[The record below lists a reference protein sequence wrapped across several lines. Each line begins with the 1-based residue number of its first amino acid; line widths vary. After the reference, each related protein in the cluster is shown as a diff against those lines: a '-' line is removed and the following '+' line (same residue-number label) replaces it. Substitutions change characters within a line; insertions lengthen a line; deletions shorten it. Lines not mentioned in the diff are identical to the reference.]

1 MTAFAAALGREIRL
15 AIREPGEAATAVMFF
30 VLAALLFPFGVGPE
44 PDLLARIAA
53 GVLWVAALLAAMLS
67 LERLFLGDYEDGSF
81 EVLALCPLA
90 LPLVVGAKMLAHWL
104 TTCIPLVAAS
114 PLLALL
120 LDLGGGG
127 SVALVAAMAL
137 GTPTVSLI
145 GGVGAA
151 LTLGARRGGGA
162 AVDPGAAVADP
173 GADLRRRRGRR
184 GDRGPS
190 RPPASDGAGRDGARR
205 RRAVPLG
212 VGVGGPPGAGM
223 TALSA
228 LIGITISVGSFSRG

>member
-1 MTAFAAALGREIRL
+1 MNAFAAALGRELRL
-15 AIREPGEAATAVMFF
+15 AIREPGEAATAAMFF

-104 TTCIPLVAAS
+104 TTCIPLIAAS

-127 SVALVAAMAL
+127 YAALVAAMAL
-137 GTPTVSLI
+137 GTPTVSLV

-151 LTLGARRGGGA
+151 LTLGARRGGVLLSILVLPLLIPVLIFGAA
-162 AVDPGAAVADP
+162 AVDAAIAGHPVRQHLMVLGA
-173 GADLRRRRGRR
+173 
-184 GDRGPS
+184 
-190 RPPASDGAGRDGARR
+190 
-205 RRAVPLG
+205 
-212 VGVGGPPGAGM
+212 M
-223 TALSA
+223 ALAASA
-228 LIGITISVGSFSRG
+228 LCPWASASAVRQALE

>member
-1 MTAFAAALGREIRL
+1 MNAFAAALGRELRL

-30 VLAALLFPFGVGPE
+30 VLAAILFPFGVGPE
-44 PDLLARIAA
+44 ANLLARIAA

-67 LERLFLGDYEDGSF
+67 LERPFLGDYEDGSF
-81 EVLALCPLA
+81 EVLALSPLA

-127 SVALVAAMAL
+127 YLALVAAMAL

-151 LTLGARRGGGA
+151 LTLGARRGGVLLSILVLPLLVPVLIFGAA
-162 AVDPGAAVADP
+162 AVDAAIAGLPVRQHLMVLAAMALAASALCPWASAAAV
-173 GADLRRRRGRR
+173 RQ
-184 GDRGPS
+184 
-190 RPPASDGAGRDGARR
+190 
-205 RRAVPLG
+205 
-212 VGVGGPPGAGM
+212 
-223 TALSA
+223 ALE
-228 LIGITISVGSFSRG
+228 

>member
-1 MTAFAAALGREIRL
+1 VNAFAAALGRELRL

-30 VLAALLFPFGVGPE
+30 VLAAILFPFGVGPE
-44 PDLLARIAA
+44 ANLLARIAA

-67 LERLFLGDYEDGSF
+67 LERPFLGDYEDGNF
-81 EVLALCPLA
+81 EVLALSPLA
-90 LPLVVGAKMLAHWL
+90 LSLVVAAKMLAHWL

-127 SVALVAAMAL
+127 YLALVAAMAL

-151 LTLGARRGGGA
+151 LTLGARRGGVLLSILVLPLLVPVLIFGAA
-162 AVDPGAAVADP
+162 AVDAAIAGLPVRQHLMVLAAMALAASALCPWASAAAV
-173 GADLRRRRGRR
+173 RQ
-184 GDRGPS
+184 
-190 RPPASDGAGRDGARR
+190 
-205 RRAVPLG
+205 
-212 VGVGGPPGAGM
+212 
-223 TALSA
+223 ALE
-228 LIGITISVGSFSRG
+228 

>member
-67 LERLFLGDYEDGSF
+67 LDRLFLGDYEDGSF
-81 EVLALCPLA
+81 ELLALCPLA

-127 SVALVAAMAL
+127 YVALVAAMAL
-137 GTPTVSLI
+137 GTPTVSMI

-151 LTLGARRGGGA
+151 LTLGARRGGVLLSILVLPLLIPVLIFGAA
-162 AVDPGAAVADP
+162 AVDAAI
-173 GADLRRRRGRR
+173 
-184 GDRGPS
+184 
-190 RPPASDGAGRDGARR
+190 AGLPVRQHLMVLA
-205 RRAVPLG
+205 A
-212 VGVGGPPGAGM
+212 M
-223 TALSA
+223 ALAASA
-228 LIGITISVGSFSRG
+228 LCPWASASAVRQALE